1 MIIHWK
7 SCKIQIRTTLIIN
20 DLTLKLKQGESIG
33 IIGTN
38 GSGKTVLAKA
48 LAGLISVIG
57 EAESSVSSAD
67 AVYVSFQSEFSLK
80 HGTSAYRQQRWNM
93 PDYEV
98 VPTIKELF
106 ENIQNKA
113 ELNVL
118 IEKFAFEQHLN
129 RMVISLSNGEQRKLE
144 IIKALAQ
151 KPHLLVI
158 DNAFNGL
165 DTTSRALLSAM
176 IDQLVH
182 NGQSLVLTGLKPDDF
197 PSSIN
202 QFVLVQNKTATTI
215 TRNQLPNLYPN
226 LNVDHKILL
235 PHWETTIFEELIT
248 VKDLILEMGG
258 QTILKSINWTV
269 KPGEKWV
276 LSGGNGSGKT
286 SLLNMIFADNPKAY
300 ACQISLFGK
309 PKGSGESIWDIKE
322 KIGFVS
328 PEMHQYLPVRQKVND
343 VICSGFFGSE
353 GLYKRPTS
361 YQRNLALQ
369 WLNTVGLGYLSDK
382 PFGELSASAQ
392 RIVLVLRA
400 LVKTPPL
407 LMLDEPFQGLDTY
420 NIQKMK
426 DLFDA
431 IATQTR
437 CAMIFVSHFEHEIPS
452 SFNLELRL
460 KNGQVEFL
468 GKRDLAN

>member
-1 MIIHWK
+1 MIINWK
-7 SCKIQIRTTLIIN
+7 NCKIQIRTSIILIDIN
-20 DLTLKLKQGESIG
+20 LQIRQGKSFG

-38 GSGKTVLAKA
+38 ASGKTVLAKA
-48 LAGLISVIG
+48 LAGLIPVIG
-57 EAESSVSSAD
+57 EVESSFSPAD

-93 PDYEV
+93 PDCEV
-98 VPTIKELF
+98 VPTVKELF
-106 ENIQNKA
+106 ESIQDKA

-144 IIKALAQ
+144 LIKALAQ
-151 KPHLLVI
+151 KPRLLVI

-165 DTTSRALLSAM
+165 DTSSRALLSAM
-176 IDQLVH
+176 IDQLAH

-197 PSSIN
+197 PPSIN

-226 LNVDHKILL
+226 LNVDDKTLL
-235 PHWETTIFEELIT
+235 PHWETTIFEELIS
-248 VKDLILEMGG
+248 VKDLNLEMVG

-309 PKGSGESIWDIKE
+309 PKGSGESIWDIKD

-328 PEMHQYLPVRQKVND
+328 PEMHQYLPTRQKVND

-353 GLYKRPTS
+353 GLYKKPTS
-361 YQRNLALQ
+361 FQRNLAKQ
-369 WLNTVGLGYLSDK
+369 WLSTIGLNAINDK

-392 RIVLVLRA
+392 RMVLVLRA

-407 LMLDEPFQGLDTY
+407 LLLDEPFQGLDTN

-431 IATQTR
+431 IAAQTR

>member
-1 MIIHWK
+1 
-7 SCKIQIRTTLIIN
+7 
-20 DLTLKLKQGESIG
+20 
-33 IIGTN
+33 
-38 GSGKTVLAKA
+38 
-48 LAGLISVIG
+48 
-57 EAESSVSSAD
+57 
-67 AVYVSFQSEFSLK
+67 
-80 HGTSAYRQQRWNM
+80 
-93 PDYEV
+93 
-98 VPTIKELF
+98 
-106 ENIQNKA
+106 
-113 ELNVL
+113 
-118 IEKFAFEQHLN
+118 
-129 RMVISLSNGEQRKLE
+129 
-144 IIKALAQ
+144 
-151 KPHLLVI
+151 I

-165 DTTSRALLSAM
+165 DTSSRALLSAM
-176 IDQLVH
+176 IDQLVY

-226 LNVDHKILL
+226 LHVDDKILL
-235 PHWETTIFEELIT
+235 PHWETTLYEELIS
-248 VKDLILEMGG
+248 VKDLNLEMGG

-353 GLYKRPTS
+353 GLYKKPTS

-369 WLNTVGLGYLSDK
+369 WLNTVGLVYISDK

-392 RIVLVLRA
+392 RMVLVLRA

-407 LMLDEPFQGLDTY
+407 LMLDEPFQGLDIN
-420 NIQKMK
+420 NIQKLK
-426 DLFDA
+426 SLFDV
-431 IATQTR
+431 IAAQTS

-468 GKRDLAN
+468 GIRDLAN